1 MGVEEFDFAHA
12 SEHERRALYEVLA
25 ASEAEELREA
35 APYEACVTGW
45 QSPNDLGFAPPR
57 FAVAREGGQIVG
69 YVSARVNG
77 EKAND
82 HIALVYLVVLP
93 GLRRRGIGTAL
104 LRAMPSLMP
113 GRTVAESWNVRGGT
127 SGEHFAAAHGLRVV
141 TSMTRQRLD
150 VTGPPEMGEVPAGYE
165 LVTWTGRTPD
175 EFAKA
180 CVDGFNAMSDAPFGD
195 TALDSAGY
203 TVDRLRREESN
214 VLTAGGDRWVVL
226 ALRDGEIA
234 GLTVVERAPGE
245 TATAEQLHTVVVPAH
260 RGRGLGRLLKTRM
273 LHELSGIEVIFTR
286 TSSENEHMLRVNHAL
301 GYQDL
306 YTYLA
311 VQAKIAD
318 PQP

>member
-12 SEHERRALYEVLA
+12 SEDERRGLYGVLA

-35 APYEACVTGW
+35 LPYEACATGW

-69 YVSARVNG
+69 YVSARVT
-77 EKAND
+77 EEEAND

-93 GLRRRGIGTAL
+93 RLRRRGIGTAL

-113 GRTVAESWNVRGGT
+113 GRTVAESWNVYEGT
-127 SGEHFAAAHGLRVV
+127 AGERFAAARGLRVV

-150 VTGPPEMGEVPAGYE
+150 VTGLPEMGEVPAGYE

-175 EFAKA
+175 EFVQA
-180 CVDGFNAMSDAPFGD
+180 CVDGLNAMSDAPFGD

-214 VLTAGGDRWVVL
+214 ILTAGGDRWVAL
-226 ALRDGEIA
+226 ALRGGEIA
-234 GLTVVERAPGE
+234 GLTIVEREPSE
-245 TATAEQLHTVVVPAH
+245 PTTAEQLHTVVVPAH

-273 LHELSGIEVIFTR
+273 LHELTGVEVIFTR

-311 VQAKIAD
+311 VQAKTAD
-318 PQP
+318 LLP